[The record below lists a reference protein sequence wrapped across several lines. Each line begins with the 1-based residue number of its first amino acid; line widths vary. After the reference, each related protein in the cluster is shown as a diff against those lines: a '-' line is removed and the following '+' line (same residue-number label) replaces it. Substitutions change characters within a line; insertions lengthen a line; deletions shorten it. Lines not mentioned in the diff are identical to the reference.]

1 MWNAKNQLVNLL
13 EVQKYGSANNAG
25 DKRRISKLSDYL
37 RKKRSKRIPEDFYNR
52 QRTPKDS
59 MESTATPG
67 QNPEKEIDDDDE
79 SMIPDS
85 ENPDSELSK
94 LLEEL
99 DLNKRKPKRLNFN
112 AMGRRFTLPG
122 REIDQIDSPP
132 RTPQRKPNPTD
143 YKTPPTKGPN
153 DTPATQGPDMTP
165 QTNLSKE
172 VIEKQNKQH

>member
-52 QRTPKDS
+52 QRTPKYS
-59 MESTATPG
+59 MESTTPNELP
-67 QNPEKEIDDDDE
+67 QNEIVDEDE
-79 SMIPDS
+79 SMMPDS
-85 ENPDSELSK
+85 ENKELLK
-94 LLEEL
+94 LFGEL
-99 DLNKRKPKRLNFN
+99 GLK
-112 AMGRRFTLPG
+112 T
-122 REIDQIDSPP
+122 DSPP
-132 RTPQRKPNPTD
+132 RTPQTKTNPTTPPTKPNPTD